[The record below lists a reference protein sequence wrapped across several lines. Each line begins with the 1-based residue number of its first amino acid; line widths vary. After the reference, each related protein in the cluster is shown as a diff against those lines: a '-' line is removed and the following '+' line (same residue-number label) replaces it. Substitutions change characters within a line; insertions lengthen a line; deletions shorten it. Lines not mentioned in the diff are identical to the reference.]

1 MKVSEKKWIRFR
13 IYLVAV
19 FFLCG
24 LGTLLVRA
32 YQLQVLE
39 REKLVSIAI
48 AGIKD
53 RIPLPPKRGTIYDR
67 EEHELAVS
75 VEVGSIYAHP
85 KQVEKKAHTAK
96 QLARILDTKRG
107 TILNLL
113 KRNRP
118 FVWIKRKVSPEK
130 VARVKALRLQ
140 GIGVTRESRRYYPG
154 REIAGHLVGFVGD
167 DNQGLEGLEKKY
179 DGLLRG
185 PQINLMQMR
194 DALGRPF
201 YVNMPSMEEDKMHSL
216 VLTIDK
222 DIQYRAEQAL
232 NMAVKKAKAKAGHC
246 IVVNPETGE
255 ILAMAVAPLFNPNVF
270 RKHKPAQWRNRIVTD
285 CYEPGSTIKAFL
297 LAAALE
303 KHVVSPQTNFYCED
317 GAFEVGNRTIHDTKK
332 HGMMSVSEIVTLSS
346 NIGAV
351 KIGQK
356 LGYERFTEFLKRFG
370 FGTRTGID
378 LLGETSGFIR
388 PPEDTRP
395 IDRATSFFGH
405 GMSASSLQVTMA
417 MAAIANGGKL
427 MRPYVVKEIR
437 NYRGHVVRSFHPKVV
452 RRVLSKRTA
461 KKVALI
467 LEGVV
472 SEKGTAPLAAIAG
485 YRVAGKTGTSHK
497 VDPRTRRYSRRD
509 YIASFVG
516 FAPVEQ
522 PKLVM
527 MVSVD
532 EPRGS
537 YYGGS
542 VAGPVFKEV
551 GAWTLNVLRVNPQ
564 NRLVK
569 ENDGLAEI
577 RASLWKGAPVAKEE
591 VEDESLV
598 PDFSGKTMREVLKKA
613 RVLGLKIALK
623 GTGLACRQTPR
634 PGVPLEKAGEV
645 SVTFSPPM

>member
-1 MKVSEKKWIRFR
+1 MKVSKKKWIRLR
-13 IYLVAV
+13 IYLVAL
-19 FFLCG
+19 FFLGG
-24 LGTLLVRA
+24 LGTILARA

-39 REKLVSIAI
+39 KDKLVSIAR
-48 AGIKD
+48 AGY
-53 RIPLPPKRGTIYDR
+53 RGHIPLPPKRGTIYDR
-67 EEHELAVS
+67 EGHELAVS

-85 KQVEKKAHTAK
+85 KQVEKKAYTAK
-96 QLARILDTKRG
+96 RLSRILDTKQS

-113 KRNRP
+113 NRKRS
-118 FVWIKRKVSPEK
+118 FVWIKRRVSPEK
-130 VARVKALRLQ
+130 VAQIKTLELQ
-140 GIGVTRESRRYYPG
+140 GIGATKESRRYYPG
-154 REIAGHLVGFVGD
+154 REIAGHLIGFVGD

-179 DGLLRG
+179 DHLLRG
-185 PQINLMQMR
+185 PQVSLMQMR

-201 YVNMPSMEEDKMHSL
+201 YVSMPSMEEDNMHSL

-222 DIQYRAEQAL
+222 DIQYKAEQVLYA
-232 NMAVKKAKAKAGHC
+232 AVKKAKAKAGHC
-246 IVVNPETGE
+246 IVVNPDTGE

-270 RKHKPAQWRNRIVTD
+270 RKHKPDQWRNRAVTD

-297 LAAALE
+297 LATALE
-303 KHVVSPQTNFYCED
+303 KHVVSPQTLLYCED
-317 GAFEVGNRTIHDTKK
+317 GAFKVGNRTIHDTKK
-332 HGMMSVSEIVTLSS
+332 HGMMSVSQIVTMSS

-356 LGYERFTEFLKRFG
+356 LGYKRFTEFLKKFG
-370 FGTRTGID
+370 FGTKTGID
-378 LLGETSGFIR
+378 LLGEVSGFIR
-388 PPEDTRP
+388 PAGDTRA

-405 GMSASSLQVTMA
+405 GMSATSLQVTFA

-437 NYRGHVVRSFHPKVV
+437 NSRDHVIRSFHPKVV

-461 KKVALI
+461 KKAARI

-472 SEKGTAPLAAIAG
+472 AEKGTAPLAAIPG
-485 YRVAGKTGTSHK
+485 FRVAGKTGTSHK
-497 VDPRTRRYSRRD
+497 VDPRTKRYSRRD

-516 FAPVEQ
+516 FAPVEN

-551 GAWTLNVLRVNPQ
+551 GAWSLNVLRVNPPS
-564 NRLVK
+564 RLVK
-569 ENDGLAEI
+569 EDGRLAAI
-577 RASLWKGAPVAKEE
+577 RASLWGGEPEVKEIA
-591 VEDESLV
+591 EDESLL
-598 PDFSGKTMREVLKKA
+598 PDFSGKTMREVLRKA
-613 RVLGLKIALK
+613 RALGLKVALK
-623 GTGLACRQTPR
+623 GTGLACRQTPG
-634 PGVPLEKAGEV
+634 PGVPLVKTGKV

>member
-13 IYLVAV
+13 IYLVAL
-19 FFLCG
+19 FFIGG
-24 LGTLLVRA
+24 LGVILARA

-39 REKLVSIAI
+39 KDKLASIAR
-48 AGIKD
+48 AGYRGLIK
-53 RIPLPPKRGTIYDR
+53 LPPKRGTIYDR
-67 EEHELAVS
+67 EGHELAVS

-85 KQVEKKAHTAK
+85 KQVENKLDTAK
-96 QLARILDTKRG
+96 QLSKILNTKQH
-107 TILNLL
+107 TILSLL
-113 KRNRP
+113 KRKRS
-118 FVWIKRKVSPEK
+118 FVWIKRKMPSEK
-130 VARVKALRLQ
+130 VELVKALGLQ
-140 GIGVTRESRRYYPG
+140 GIGFAKESRRYYPG
-154 REIAGHLVGFVGD
+154 REIAGHLIGFAGD

-179 DGLLRG
+179 DQILRG
-185 PQINLMQMR
+185 PQVSLMQMR

-201 YVNMPSMEEDKMHSL
+201 YVNMPATQEDKMHSL

-232 NMAVKKAKAKAGHC
+232 HAVVKKTKAKSGHC
-246 IVVNPETGE
+246 IVVNPDTGE

-270 RKHKPAQWRNRIVTD
+270 RKHRPSRWRNRTVTD

-303 KHVVSPQTNFYCED
+303 KHAVSPQTLFYCED
-317 GAFEVGNRTIHDTKK
+317 GAFKVGGRTIHDTKK
-332 HGMMSVSEIVTLSS
+332 HGKMSVSEIVTLSS

-356 LGYERFTEFLKRFG
+356 LGYKNFSEFLKKFG
-370 FGTRTGID
+370 FGSKTGID
-378 LLGETSGFIR
+378 LQGEVSGYIR
-388 PPEDTRP
+388 PAENTRV

-405 GMSASSLQVTMA
+405 GMSATSLQVTLA

-427 MRPYVVKEIR
+427 MRPYVVKEILDS
-437 NYRGHVVRSFHPKVV
+437 RGHVVRRIHPKMV

-472 SEKGTAPLAAIAG
+472 DEKGTAPLAAIPG
-485 YRVAGKTGTSHK
+485 YRAAGKTGTSRK
-497 VDPRTRRYSRRD
+497 IDPKTKRYSRRN

-516 FAPVEQ
+516 FAPVDH

-527 MVSVD
+527 LVSVD
-532 EPRGS
+532 EPRGL

-542 VAGPVFKEV
+542 VAGPVFREV
-551 GAWTLNVLRVNPQ
+551 GARTLNVLRVNPQ

-569 ENDGLAEI
+569 EDGELAKI
-577 RASLWKGAPVAKEE
+577 RASLYEPDVKENAD
-591 VEDESLV
+591 DESLL
-598 PDFSGKTMREVLKKA
+598 PDFRGKTMREVLRKA
-613 RVLGLKIALK
+613 RALGLTVVLE
-623 GTGLACRQTPR
+623 GTGLAFKQTPR
-634 PGVPLEKAGEV
+634 PGTGLEKTKEV
-645 SVTFSPPM
+645 KVRFRPPV